1 MKRIKFMAMAI
12 IVAVIIFLQNTM
24 VYAELSVEG
33 FGENNEDN
41 IIITSEASKIIEEL
55 HDERREL
62 VDEWDKNEARIKE
75 IDNEIIELGAEE
87 LSNNEVY
94 ELLYTAGVD
103 EESLRLI
110 NTEILPCVDL
120 NPSNTIKWTSTREY
134 YNCRGKLYELQI
146 VRGVPNGDSETSEL
160 VKTYAGIQSSAK
172 NFQAIAKNVIK
183 VTATAIVSS
192 TPKIGTAISIATTV
206 YDILKEVI
214 SGLSTTTTIANAKA
228 VYLIKLKS
236 NFLYVFVKYAGS
248 LDAGNQVL
256 AYAGNSVSVDCSAL
270 LDVNLLSDTETVVR
284 KDYASSQYYTSGY
297 KEIAATNFWNYKEN
311 GSDFNCRYELTR
323 IYVDMLGTVSSYRV
337 PFPFSGF

>member
-1 MKRIKFMAMAI
+1 MKRIKFMIMAI
-12 IVAVIIFLQNTM
+12 LVAVIIFLQNTM
-24 VYAELSVEG
+24 VYAEQSVEG

-41 IIITSEASKIIEEL
+41 IIITSEASKRIEEL

-87 LSNNEVY
+87 LSSNEVY
-94 ELLYTAGVD
+94 ELLYMAGVD
-103 EESLRLI
+103 EESLRLN
-110 NTEILPCVDL
+110 NTGISPCVDL

-146 VRGVPNGDSETSEL
+146 VRGVPNDGGTTSEL
-160 VKTYAGIQSSAK
+160 VTSDANIQRGAT
-172 NFQAIAKNVIK
+172 NFQAIAKNVMK
-183 VTATAIVSS
+183 VTATGIVSS

-206 YDILKEVI
+206 YSLLKEVI
-214 SGLSTTTTIANAKA
+214 SGLSTTTTISDAKA
-228 VYLIKLKS
+228 VYHIKLIS
-236 NFLYVFVKYAGS
+236 ECLYVFVKYAGS

-256 AYAGNSVSVDCSAL
+256 AYAGNSVKFNCNAS
-270 LDVNLLSDTETVVR
+270 LDVNLTSTLVV
-284 KDYASSQYYTSGY
+284 KTFDDVISSQYYTSGY